1 LRAFSKDAFERM
13 DLRTTGMEFA
23 SEMVIRATQMKMNVV
38 ETPTTLRRDGRSRP
52 PHLRPYQD
60 GWRHLR
66 FMALF
71 SPNWLFLYPGLSLI
85 AGGLALGGVLLTHP
99 VYVGGVRFSV
109 DTLIYCVTMIEV
121 GFQAVLF
128 ALLSRTYAI
137 QEGLFPK
144 PPQANLFDR
153 SFSLERGIF
162 FGLALLLVGAFLL
175 SNALGIWLGAHF
187 GPLDVERVTPIVISS
202 SLSLS
207 LGFEIILSSFLL
219 SILKLNVRTM
229 PAPPPQGA
237 KRNLQSAA

>member
-1 LRAFSKDAFERM
+1 
-13 DLRTTGMEFA
+13 
-23 SEMVIRATQMKMNVV
+23 MVIKATLMKMNVV
-38 ETPTTLRRDGRSRP
+38 EAPTTLSPDGRSRP
-52 PHLRPYQD
+52 PHLRPYRD

-85 AGGLALGGVLLTHP
+85 ALGLALGGVLLAHP

-137 QEGLFPK
+137 QEGLFPT
-144 PPQANLFDR
+144 PLQASLFDR
-153 SFSLERGIF
+153 WFSLERGVV
-162 FGLALLLVGAFLL
+162 FGAALLLVGALL
-175 SNALGIWLGAHF
+175 LYKALSIWAAAQF
-187 GPLDVERVTPIVISS
+187 GPLDVEHVTPVVISS

-219 SILKLNVRTM
+219 SMLKLNVRTM
-229 PAPPPQGA
+229 PALSSQGGDDGF
-237 KRNLQSAA
+237 QSAA